1 MDFDLVLVMHSIRS
15 GAKFQTS
22 MAEKVIYMGN
32 LARVDAIGGSAD
44 AYVMSPH
51 CAGAIQKCL
60 TGSSNAIP
68 PLAAAGPSPHA
79 MGPPPL
85 PEF

>member
-1 MDFDLVLVMHSIRS
+1 MHSIRS
-15 GAKFQTS
+15 GAKFQTF
-22 MAEKVIYMGN
+22 MGENVIYIGN
-32 LARVDAIGGSAD
+32 LASVDAIGGSAD
-44 AYVMSPH
+44 AYVMRPH
-51 CAGAIQKCL
+51 RATANQKCL